1 MAGYTFKGK
10 QKLCFT
16 EVSDF
21 TEFQGIGHDPL
32 YKRFDS
38 VQSVVKKVVAP
49 EYQHFLATPQ
59 YIEEEDQ
66 ICWHIN
72 EWQESPQKLVN
83 LTGDERAKYECIKD
97 NTIKAYRT
105 AAQDCNGEDL
115 MIMAGAI
122 RYLHDECIYCCDDK
136 VFLVAWGMTPD
147 THQHK
152 VIGSVIHE
160 VDMVKKYKITFDANA
175 NGTLVSKLDKTMT
188 RPEGFILSARDLPQV
203 SANEGW
209 IFEGWTPSP
218 IGVTVNSD
226 LNFVA
231 TYKEFAKPPDFVI
244 VSPKI
249 LRQRVLLFSDVLP
262 SALFGYKPPCS
273 KVA

>member
-21 TEFQGIGHDPL
+21 TDFQGIGHDPL

-59 YIEEEDQ
+59 YIEEDDQ

-72 EWQESPQKLVN
+72 EWKESPQKLVD
-83 LTGDERAKYECIKD
+83 LTGDERAKYESIKD

-160 VDMVKKYKITFDANA
+160 VDNIRCQCEWSTCLQGGQDYDTSRRIC
-175 NGTLVSKLDKTMT
+175 
-188 RPEGFILSARDLPQV
+188 
-203 SANEGW
+203 
-209 IFEGWTPSP
+209 P
-218 IGVTVNSD
+218 IGKGFTAS
-226 LNFVA
+226 
-231 TYKEFAKPPDFVI
+231 
-244 VSPKI
+244 VS
-249 LRQRVLLFSDVLP
+249 QRRMDI
-262 SALFGYKPPCS
+262 
-273 KVA
+273 

>member
-21 TEFQGIGHDPL
+21 TDFQGIGHDPL

-59 YIEEEDQ
+59 YIEEDDQ

-72 EWQESPQKLVN
+72 EWKESPQKLVD
-83 LTGDERAKYECIKD
+83 LTGDERAKYESIKD

-160 VDMVKKYKITFDANA
+160 VDMLKKYKITFDANA
-175 NGTLVSKLDKTMT
+175 NGALVCKLDKTMT
-188 RPEGFILSARDLPQV
+188 RPEGFVLSAKDLPQV

-231 TYKEFAKPPDFVI
+231 TYKH
-244 VSPKI
+244 S
-249 LRQRVLLFSDVLP
+249 VLLRT
-262 SALFGYKPPCS
+262 
-273 KVA
+273 